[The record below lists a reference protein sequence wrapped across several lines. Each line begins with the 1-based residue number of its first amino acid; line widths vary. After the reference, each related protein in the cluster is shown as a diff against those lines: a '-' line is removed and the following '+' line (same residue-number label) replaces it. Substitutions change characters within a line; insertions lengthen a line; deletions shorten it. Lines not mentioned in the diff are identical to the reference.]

1 MYRHLLSVLCLW
13 VLFCCACA
21 QNESELYPR
30 KLGIIQLD
38 EHNFYAALSKYKF
51 VFVSYYGNNKESK
64 TLMDEVAKLAEKLK
78 SSESPIHVAVINIEK
93 NEEARKKYPVHEVP
107 SLRMFKNGNMMDY
120 TQGYNTA
127 DDWLVWIQIVMNV
140 PIVVNLETEFDELIQ
155 SKTVVLGCFPG
166 NAPEAAYKNFY
177 RVSQHFVYD
186 PRLPQ
191 PRFAIITSASVARR
205 HSLLSYNAMMFEDG
219 DKAVYQGDATNLD
232 DLLKFVDEE
241 SAPVVYKHYNVA
253 VSKLLRYHQLRIAIC
268 NAVAD
273 CLDSSHLNQQ
283 TYKLTLDAA
292 AIFVTSS
299 QENEVVFIHVD
310 TSRDNIKSSVNYY
323 HVDENKDIPCSRM
336 TKFDKYHS
344 RFIPP
349 KNALSYDAFVGF
361 TQDVVQGKIKRNIR
375 SESQPSDWNTYDVKT
390 LVGSTYDDFIKDKRR
405 TIFMMYYVPGDQGSE
420 KALPVLNV
428 AAKDMRSNATVVF
441 GRMDVSKN
449 DGEIDVHISYPSF
462 KMFTRDGKVKPFK
475 PKGDVTA
482 NGIKFFIESNGAS
495 SVPDPADDEA
505 EYDFTW
511 HDDAHPIDDVKEE
524 EKMRERWNKEEK
536 EMLEKAVKH
545 EIPEEPH
552 ESHKVVHPLAHL
564 DPEER
569 DPKLMDPQVHA
580 DFEHHD
586 FHHEL

>member
-1 MYRHLLSVLCLW
+1 MS
-13 VLFCCACA
+13 
-21 QNESELYPR
+21 
-30 KLGIIQLD
+30 
-38 EHNFYAALSKYKF
+38 SKDRNYKQ
-51 VFVSYYGNNKESK
+51 
-64 TLMDEVAKLAEKLK
+64 T
-78 SSESPIHVAVINIEK
+78 
-93 NEEARKKYPVHEVP
+93 
-107 SLRMFKNGNMMDY
+107 FK
-120 TQGYNTA
+120 A
-127 DDWLVWIQIVMNV
+127 
-140 PIVVNLETEFDELIQ
+140 F
-155 SKTVVLGCFPG
+155 
-166 NAPEAAYKNFY
+166 
-177 RVSQHFVYD
+177 R
-186 PRLPQ
+186 
-191 PRFAIITSASVARR
+191 
-205 HSLLSYNAMMFEDG
+205 
-219 DKAVYQGDATNLD
+219 
-232 DLLKFVDEE
+232 
-241 SAPVVYKHYNVA
+241 
-253 VSKLLRYHQLRIAIC
+253 
-268 NAVAD
+268 
-273 CLDSSHLNQQ
+273 
-283 TYKLTLDAA
+283 DAA
-292 AIFVTSS
+292 KHFKAKSSS

-310 TSRDNIKSSVNYY
+310 TSRDNVKSAVNYY
-323 HVDENKDIPCSRM
+323 HVDENKDLPCNRM

-344 RFIPP
+344 RFLPP
-349 KNALSYDAFVGF
+349 KNALSYEAFVGF
-361 TQDVVQGKIKRNIR
+361 TQDVVDGKIKRNIR

-449 DGEIDVHISYPSF
+449 DGEIDVHTSYPSF

-482 NGIKFFIESNGAS
+482 NGIRFFIESNGAS
-495 SVPDPADDEA
+495 SVPDPADDEP

-536 EMLEKAVKH
+536 EMLEKAVTH